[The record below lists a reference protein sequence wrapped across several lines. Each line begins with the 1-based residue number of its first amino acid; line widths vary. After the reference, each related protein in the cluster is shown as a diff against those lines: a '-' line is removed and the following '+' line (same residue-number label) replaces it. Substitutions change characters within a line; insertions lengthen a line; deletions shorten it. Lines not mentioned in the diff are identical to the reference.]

1 MESLPRQLISLT
13 KVREFNL
20 LEPTAGGRPRH
31 LSAASGLV
39 CINSLLYVIADDELS
54 LGVFEALD
62 SGPGQLI
69 QLFSGTLPDAKAER
83 KRQKPDFEALTLLPA
98 HQNCPF
104 GALLALG
111 SGSRANRRM
120 GAILEVDVRGAVRKT
135 ARVVDL
141 SAILAPLDNEFP
153 EVNIEGAAVSGDE
166 ILLFQRGNKRH
177 PENAVI
183 GFQLSGF
190 LDALLSGPT
199 RKITPSRIAKF
210 HLGEIDGIPL
220 CFTDATPLPDG
231 SIVFTA
237 VAEDTED
244 SYYDGPC
251 AGAAVGILDKN
262 GSPTVHR
269 LDHPHK
275 IEGVHAAVD
284 GDLIR
289 LLLVTDPD
297 NADIPSELF
306 SASLR
311 R

>member
-20 LEPTAGGRPRH
+20 LKPTAGGRRRH

-54 LGVFEALD
+54 LGVFEA
-62 SGPGQLI
+62 SGSEPGHLI
-69 QLFSGTLPDAKAER
+69 ELFSGTLPDAKAER
-83 KRQKPDFEALTLLPA
+83 KKQKPDFEALTLLPA

-120 GAILEVDVRGAVRKT
+120 GAILEIDVRGAVLRT

-141 SAILAPLDNEFP
+141 SAILASLDSEFP

-177 PENAVI
+177 AENALI
-183 GFQLSGF
+183 GFQLAGF
-190 LDALLSGPT
+190 IDAMNSRDT
-199 RKITPSRIAKF
+199 RKITPSRMAKF
-210 HLGEIDGIPL
+210 DLGEIDGVPL

-237 VAEDTED
+237 VAEDTDD
-244 SYYDGPC
+244 SYRDGAC
-251 AGAAVGILDKN
+251 GGAAVGVLDKN
-262 GSPTVHR
+262 GSHAVHR
-269 LDHPHK
+269 LDWPHK

-284 GDLIR
+284 GDVVR

>member
-1 MESLPRQLISLT
+1 MESLPRQFISLT
-13 KVREFNL
+13 KIRELNFP
-20 LEPTAGGRPRH
+20 EPTAGGHPRH

-39 CINSLLYVIADDELS
+39 CINSLLYVIADDELF
-54 LGVFEALD
+54 LGVFEALG
-62 SGPGQLI
+62 SEPGQLI
-69 QLFSGTLPDAKAER
+69 QLFSGTLPAAKAER
-83 KRQKPDFEALTLLPA
+83 KKQKPDLEALSLLPA
-98 HQNCPF
+98 HHNYPF

-120 GAILEVDVRGAVRKT
+120 GAILEIDVRGAVRKT

-141 SAILAPLDNEFP
+141 SAILASLDNEFP
-153 EVNIEGAAVSGDE
+153 QVNIEGAVVSGDE
-166 ILLFQRGNKRH
+166 IMLFQRGNRRH
-177 PENAVI
+177 PENALI

-190 LDALLSGPT
+190 LGAINSGYS
-199 RKITPSRIAKF
+199 RKISPSRIAKI

-237 VAEDTED
+237 VAEDTDD
-244 SYYDGPC
+244 SYHDGTC
-251 AGAAVGILDKN
+251 AGAAVGVLDKS
-262 GSPTVHR
+262 GSHTVHR
-269 LDHPHK
+269 LDRPHK

-306 SASLR
+306 SACLR